1 MKLILCFF
9 IIILIIGCDDSKS
22 DDYNVY
28 VKNASGQDI
37 YACCGYFY
45 PDTTFQRYIYKPEI
59 KNNSKNIALPYNRV
73 FVLRPEIRE
82 DTLSVFIISSDA
94 MEKCSWND
102 IASDYNILC
111 RYDLSSQDI
120 LQLDYTIPYP
130 PSPAM
135 KDMKMYPP
143 YEEVIKQEKGL

>member
-1 MKLILCFF
+1 MKLILCLF
-9 IIILIIGCDDSKS
+9 ITILIIGCDDYKS

-28 VKNASGQDI
+28 VENASGQDI

-111 RYDLSSQDI
+111 RYDLSGNDI
-120 LQLDYTIPYP
+120 KKPNSPTPLP
-130 PSPAM
+130 PSPPRKEM
-135 KDMKMYPP
+135 KRNPP
-143 YEEVIKQEKGL
+143 

>member
-1 MKLILCFF
+1 MKLILCLF
-9 IIILIIGCDDSKS
+9 ITILIIGCDDYKS

-28 VKNASGQDI
+28 VENASGQDI

-111 RYDLSSQDI
+111 RYDLSGSDI
-120 LQLDYTIPYP
+120 VALNYTIPYP

-143 YEEVIKQEKGL
+143 YEEVIKQNE